1 MFLNAPFIFRIGSVQ
16 QTLDFERAED
26 WMQELPN
33 WGGVVCCTFLQPPN
47 TENNFNLPE
56 QKLSSTIQMSSL
68 KGFCEYW
75 PLRLPPG

>member
-33 WGGVVCCTFLQPPN
+33 WGGWYVALSYSLQIQK
-47 TENNFNLPE
+47 TTLICLSKNFP
-56 QKLSSTIQMSSL
+56 QQ
-68 KGFCEYW
+68 FRC
-75 PLRLPPG
+75 PR